1 MILIGKTCVLL
12 KYTQLDEQT
21 EIDLL
26 SYDEAILLKIRSRCL
41 QTFTFWEGCAIIIK
55 KSEEGD
61 NMKRNASEV
70 SKLSPAFMTGG
81 GGENFERR
89 VAAVFVLSMII
100 DGLSPIVDAPIKKL
114 SFQAKHQGYDVDD
127 FVVTAQRGE
136 KIKKLHCQVKHDL
149 VVSVAD
155 STFQEVITAAWK
167 DFNKS
172 SFNKKADLIALITGF
187 IAKDSIDALRY
198 LHDQALAAGD
208 AEDYQNRIN
217 LARFTSKERKY
228 RYEAVKE
235 CIQAAN
241 DDEPATDEELWQF
254 FRCFILA
261 VFDIDYE
268 NSVNQS
274 LIHSLIKCKTDQ
286 DARLVWS
293 RIADKCGYW
302 KPAAATVT
310 KDSIPEDIL
319 ELFGAI
325 DDNDIEIP
333 LPPTFAP
340 TDAWAVAVLVGAW
353 SEKNN
358 ADMQSIEAL
367 AGTTYAVFQAECRK
381 HLDTDL
387 ITLKNGIWRVHNRT
401 VLLEA
406 VWDRYFDDSVQN
418 AFRLAREYLK
428 EVNKQF
434 GEDGEFSN
442 VIPESGRFSNS
453 DYFRKGLMEGL
464 CILANGRKPAH
475 CSDHLIRN
483 ESVRL
488 VQSVFEDC
496 DWKRLVSMADLLY
509 LLGEICPGTYLNCL
523 ERFIYSNP
531 QEMLRLFPKKNASFP
546 DWNFSSEVLF
556 SLERLA
562 WHEDYLVQTVVC
574 LGALE
579 ELDYEETNWVNTPLN
594 SMISILNPYWTQT
607 MAPYEK
613 FQNAIQAVGVDHPD
627 VCWNLCCSM
636 LTRNCVVGMTNNP
649 YPKYILRGR
658 EIHAVLSGEERD
670 GLRKF
675 YANQVLTTVGTSP
688 DRFQKII
695 KNMTALPS
703 ENLMTFYEHV
713 RSASVAWSGD
723 EKGEIWSK
731 LTDWKYRF
739 IFHNDNQDPSTPEFQ
754 ELCDVIEV
762 IRPESSLVRY
772 KRLFRSHYSE
782 YSDDPNRWEKKE
794 QQKQSAVIE
803 IYQKY
808 GIHALIEFGEE
819 LDSDFDVGY
828 RLGQYIS
835 TEEMSDIILM
845 REAGKHERFYANLAG
860 SFFKKNGIS
869 QIKNIRNTVDDPD
882 LMQYLLCQ
890 APFSQEL
897 IDIVPAC
904 LPGNEARFWETV
916 RIAPYYFRHAD
927 YDVISVVKTLMQRQ
941 RAPAA
946 ISLLGDAVEKLQP
959 DPQLICKMLV
969 QAPNEQEHERI
980 DRDSTR
986 TLIKYLQDSGAIDV
1000 KLLSEIEF
1008 FYLVWLDDY
1017 SDVKPRALEYRL
1029 ANEPSCFCELM
1040 SVTYK
1045 KRHAEA
1051 RPRSI
1056 SKALRERLFQLTFH
1070 YRIIPGTDWDG
1081 NFHSDV
1087 FENWLRTV
1095 IAWAKENDRYEVSM
1109 QTVGNALSYVTFGDN
1124 GLIDATIMAALNRI
1138 DNDELRRGYHLGVFN
1153 QRGVHWIDPEGK
1165 PEKELARTY
1174 QTRADAV
1181 EKVGYSRFAGLLRRI
1196 ADSFLK
1202 EAEEHIKEHAEELD
1216 D

>member
-1 MILIGKTCVLL
+1 
-12 KYTQLDEQT
+12 
-21 EIDLL
+21 
-26 SYDEAILLKIRSRCL
+26 
-41 QTFTFWEGCAIIIK
+41 
-55 KSEEGD
+55 
-61 NMKRNASEV
+61 MKRDASEV

-81 GGENFERR
+81 GGENFERH

-136 KIKKLHCQVKHDL
+136 RIKMLHCQVKHDL
-149 VVSVAD
+149 VVSAAN

-172 SFNKKADLIALITGF
+172 SFNKKTDLIALITGF

-198 LHDQALAAGD
+198 LHDQALAAGN
-208 AEDYQNRIN
+208 AEDYQNRIYQ
-217 LARFTSKERKY
+217 ARFTSKERKD

-241 DDEPATDEELWQF
+241 NDEPASDEELWQF
-254 FRCFILA
+254 FRCFVLA

-268 NSVNQS
+268 HSVNQS

-293 RIADKCGYW
+293 RIAEKCGYW

-319 ELFGAI
+319 ELFGTI
-325 DDNDIEIP
+325 DDNDMEIP

-353 SEKNN
+353 SEQNN
-358 ADMQSIEAL
+358 ADMRSIEVL
-367 AGTTYAVFQAECRK
+367 AGTTYAAFQAECRK
-381 HLDTDL
+381 HLGTDL
-387 ITLKNGIWRVHNRT
+387 ITLKNGNWRVHNRT
-401 VLLEA
+401 ALLDA
-406 VWDRYFDDSVQN
+406 VWDLYFDDSIKT
-418 AFRLAREYLK
+418 AFQLAKGYLK
-428 EVNKQF
+428 EINKQF

-453 DYFRKGLMEGL
+453 DLFRKGLMEGL
-464 CILANGRKPAH
+464 CILSNSKKPAH
-475 CSDHLIRN
+475 CSDYLIRN
-483 ESVRL
+483 ESVCL
-488 VQSVFEDC
+488 VQSVFEGC
-496 DWKRLVSMADLLY
+496 DWKRLVSMTDLLY
-509 LLGEICPGTYLNCL
+509 LLGEISPGTYLNCL

-546 DWNFSSEVLF
+546 DWNFSSEILF
-556 SLERLA
+556 TLERLA
-562 WHEDYLVQTVVC
+562 WHEDYLVQTVAC

-579 ELDYEETNWVNTPLN
+579 ALEYEETNWVNTPLN

-607 MAPYEK
+607 LAPYEK

-636 LTRNCVVGMTNNP
+636 LTQHCVVGMTNNP
-649 YPKYILRGR
+649 FPKYILRGR
-658 EIHAVLSGEERD
+658 ENHAVLSGEERD

-675 YANQVLTTVGTSP
+675 YANQVLTAVGTSP
-688 DRFQKII
+688 DRFRKVI
-695 KNMTALPS
+695 KNLSALPS
-703 ENLMTFYEHV
+703 EDLMIFYEHV
-713 RSASVAWSGD
+713 RSASAAWSDD
-723 EKGEIWSK
+723 EKGEVWSK
-731 LTDWKYRF
+731 LTDWKYRY
-739 IFHNDNQDPSTPEFQ
+739 IFHKDNHEPPTPEFQ
-754 ELCDVIEV
+754 GLCDVIEI
-762 IRPESSLVRY
+762 IRPESILSRY

-808 GIHALIEFGEE
+808 GIHALIDFGEE

-845 REAGKHERFYANLAG
+845 REVGKHERFYANLTG
-860 SFFKKNGIS
+860 SFFKKNGIGAV
-869 QIKNIRNTVDDPD
+869 KNIRAAADDAD
-882 LMQYLLCQ
+882 LMLYLLCQ

-897 IDIVPAC
+897 IDIVPEC

-927 YDVISVVKTLMQRQ
+927 YDVISVVQTLMQHQ

-946 ISLLGDAVEKLQP
+946 ILLLGDAVEKLQP

-969 QAPNEQEHERI
+969 QAPSEQDRERI
-980 DRDSTR
+980 DCDSTR
-986 TLIKYLQDSGAIDV
+986 ALIKYLQNSGAIDV

-1008 FYLVWLDDY
+1008 FYLVWLDDD
-1017 SDVKPRALEYRL
+1017 SEVTPRALEYRL

-1040 SVTYK
+1040 AATYK
-1045 KRHAEA
+1045 ERHADA
-1051 RPRSI
+1051 RPSSI
-1056 SKALRERLFQLTFH
+1056 SKALSDRLSQLTFP
-1070 YRIIPGTDWDG
+1070 YSIIPGTDWDG

-1087 FENWLRTV
+1087 FESWLSAV

-1109 QTVGNALSYVTFGDN
+1109 HTVGNALSYVEFKEN
-1124 GLIDATIMAALNRI
+1124 GLIDTAIMAALNHI
-1138 DNDELRRGYHLGVFN
+1138 ENDELRSGYQLGIFN
-1153 QRGVHWIDPEGK
+1153 QRGFHVIDLEGK

-1174 QTRADAV
+1174 RMRADAV
-1181 EKVGYSRFAGLLRRI
+1181 EKVGYSRFANLLRKI
-1196 ADSFLK
+1196 AESFLK
-1202 EAEEHIKEHAEELD
+1202 EAEVHIREAEEEFEEE
-1216 D
+1216 

>member
-1 MILIGKTCVLL
+1 
-12 KYTQLDEQT
+12 
-21 EIDLL
+21 
-26 SYDEAILLKIRSRCL
+26 
-41 QTFTFWEGCAIIIK
+41 
-55 KSEEGD
+55 
-61 NMKRNASEV
+61 MKRAASEV

-81 GGENFERR
+81 GGENFERH
-89 VAAVFVLSMII
+89 VAAVFVLSMIV
-100 DGLSPIVDAPIKKL
+100 DGLSPIVDTPIKKL

-136 KIKKLHCQVKHDL
+136 RIKMLHCQVKHDL
-149 VVSVAD
+149 VVSAAN

-172 SFNKKADLIALITGF
+172 SFNKKTDMIALITGF

-208 AEDYQNRIN
+208 AKDFQNRIN
-217 LARFTSKERKY
+217 LARFTSKERKD
-228 RYEAVKE
+228 RYDAIKE
-235 CIQAAN
+235 CIRIAN
-241 DDEPATDEELWQF
+241 NDEPATDEELWHF
-254 FRCFILA
+254 LRCFVLA
-261 VFDIDYE
+261 VFDLDYE
-268 NSVNQS
+268 NSINQS

-293 RIADKCGYW
+293 RIAEKCGYW
-302 KPAAATVT
+302 KQAAATVT
-310 KDSIPEDIL
+310 KASIPEDII
-319 ELFGAI
+319 ELFGTI
-325 DDNDIEIP
+325 EDDDTPIP

-358 ADMQSIEAL
+358 ADIQSIEAL
-367 AGTTYAVFQAECRK
+367 AGTAYAVFQAECRK
-381 HLDTDL
+381 HLGTDL
-387 ITLKNGIWRVHNRT
+387 ITLKNGNWRVHNRAA
-401 VLLEA
+401 LLDA
-406 VWDRYFDDSVQN
+406 VWDLYFDDSIQT
-418 AFRLAREYLK
+418 AFRLARGYLK
-428 EVNKQF
+428 EINKQF

-475 CSDHLIRN
+475 CSDHLIKN
-483 ESVRL
+483 ESTRL

-496 DWKRLVSMADLLY
+496 DWKRLVSLSDLVH
-509 LLGEICPGTYLNCL
+509 LLGEICPGAYLNCL
-523 ERFIYSNP
+523 ERFIHSKP
-531 QEMLRLFPKKNASFP
+531 QEMLRLFPKKNACFP
-546 DWNFSSEVLF
+546 DWNFSSEILF

-562 WHEDYLVQTVVC
+562 WHEDYLVQTIVC

-579 ELDYEETNWVNTPLN
+579 ALEYEETNWMNTPLN

-636 LTRNCVVGMTNNP
+636 LTRHCVVGMANNP
-649 YPKYILRGR
+649 YPKYILKSGEYRT
-658 EIHAVLSGEERD
+658 VLSGEERD
-670 GLRKF
+670 SLWRF

-688 DRFQKII
+688 ARFQKII
-695 KNMTALPS
+695 KNLSALPS
-703 ENLMTFYEHV
+703 DNLMLFYARV
-713 RSASVAWSGD
+713 RSASADWSDD
-723 EKGEIWSK
+723 EKGDIWSK

-739 IFHNDNQDPSTPEFQ
+739 ISHNDNQEPSTPEFQ

-762 IRPESSLVRY
+762 IRPESILARY

-782 YSDDPNRWEKKE
+782 YSDDLNRWKKKE

-808 GIHALIEFGEE
+808 GIHALIEFSEE

-828 RLGQYIS
+828 RLGQHIS

-860 SFFKKNGIS
+860 SFFKKNGIGTV
-869 QIKNIRNTVDDPD
+869 KNIRTTADDAD
-882 LMQYLLCQ
+882 LMLYLLCQ

-897 IDIVPAC
+897 IDVVPEC

-916 RIAPYYFRHAD
+916 RISPYYFRHAD
-927 YDVISVVKTLMQRQ
+927 YDVISVVQTLMQHQ
-941 RAPAA
+941 RTPAA
-946 ISLLGDAVEKLQP
+946 ILLLGDAVEKLHP

-969 QAPNEQEHERI
+969 QAPNEQERERI
-980 DRDSTR
+980 DCDSTR
-986 TLIKYLQDSGAIDV
+986 ALIKYLQDSGAIDV
-1000 KLLSEIEF
+1000 KVLSEIEF
-1008 FYLVWLDDY
+1008 FYLVWLDDD
-1017 SDVKPRALEYRL
+1017 SEVKPRAIEFRL

-1040 SVTYK
+1040 AVTYK
-1045 KRHAEA
+1045 ERHAEA

-1056 SKALRERLFQLTFH
+1056 SKALRERLFQLTFR
-1070 YRIIPGTDWDG
+1070 YSIIPGTDWDG
-1081 NFHSDV
+1081 NFHGEV
-1087 FENWLRTV
+1087 FDNWLSTV

-1109 QTVGNALSYVTFGDN
+1109 QTIGNALSYVTFGDD
-1124 GLIDATIMAALNRI
+1124 GIIDATIMAALNRI
-1138 DNDELRRGYHLGVFN
+1138 DNDELRRGYHLGIFN
-1153 QRGVHWIDPEGK
+1153 QRGFHVIDPEGK
-1165 PEKELARTY
+1165 PEKELAKTF
-1174 QTRADAV
+1174 QMRAEAV

-1202 EAEEHIKEHAEELD
+1202 EAEVHIREAKEELD
-1216 D
+1216 ED